1 MMELHASAIW
11 GFGIIQLLGWTGG
24 LLVRCHASSNCGRR
38 RQSAFHAFFMLALVA
53 VGIATS
59 IAFFAGAH
67 LWLLSATTLA
77 GMILLAIC
85 DFDRSRRQATI

>member
-1 MMELHASAIW
+1 MIELHASAIW

-24 LLVRCHASSNCGRR
+24 LLVRCHTRTPSAR
-38 RQSAFHAFFMLALVA
+38 RQSACHAFFMLALVA

-59 IAFFAGAH
+59 IALFVGAH
-67 LWLLSATTLA
+67 WWLLSATTLA

-85 DFDRSRRQATI
+85 DFDRSRRPATI